1 MLDQVTKY
9 ANDVLSGKIIAGKLV
24 KLACKRHLND
34 IEKSK
39 SDNFQFYFN
48 VEEAERVIK
57 FSESLRLAEAK
68 GKAVKLA
75 PFQKFCLGSLM
86 GWLEKGTD
94 YWRYRQS
101 NIQLARQNGKSF
113 LNGDLATYVSN
124 FLKVFQYQ
132 SIYMIATKK
141 DQAKI
146 CFNEVLKFLD
156 MDDDLRELFKIT
168 EYKSEILGL
177 RTHNLIKAL
186 SADNKMDGLRGI
198 LNVVD
203 EYHLHKDSSLY
214 DMLKNGSGKLK
225 QSITSVISTAGS
237 NLTYPYYDM
246 YLYCKKVLNGQ
257 IKDDRFFIFICQL
270 DDDDDIWDKRNYIK
284 ANPLYTED
292 EIQLLYEDGIRAK
305 NTSDRALTDW
315 LTKRLNMWVA
325 DKSTQFLTLE
335 TIEKMRTDKTLEDF
349 RGKECVIGLDL
360 SNISDLT
367 SISFVFK
374 DWNDKDEEEYF
385 IKSHSFI
392 PNETFLRFRKRNPMW
407 NDFIEDLTITYACNG
422 LRLDYKRVIEYIK
435 QTIKTFNLKPVMVAY
450 DSNNIG
456 GILQDIEDMKID
468 SIPIAQS
475 MKNLTEPT
483 MNFEILSKSGQVHFE
498 ESLLYE
504 ECLKN
509 AVVVNDFGEN
519 KCCKIDKRQKDRKID
534 PIDATINAFKIAI
547 NMPKPKKKINFSSIY
562 EKLKI

>member
-9 ANDVLSGKIIAGKLV
+9 ANDVLNGKIIAGKLV
-24 KLACKRHLND
+24 KLACKRHLDD

-39 SDNFQFYFN
+39 SNDFSFYFN
-48 VEEAERVIK
+48 VEKAERVIR
-57 FSESLRLAEAK
+57 FGETLRLAEADGAK
-68 GKAVKLA
+68 VKLA
-75 PFQKFCLGSLM
+75 GFQKFCLGSLM
-86 GWLEKGTD
+86 GWVEKGTG
-94 YWRYRQS
+94 YRRFRES

-113 LNGDLATYVSN
+113 LNGLLCTYLSN
-124 FLKVFQYQ
+124 FTDSPFRQY
-132 SIYMIATKK
+132 YMVATKR

-146 CFNEVLKFLD
+146 VFKEVTKFLD
-156 MDDDLRELFKIT
+156 CDPDLAELFKVM
-168 EYKSEILGL
+168 EYKSEIVAL
-177 RTHNLIKAL
+177 RTNSTIKAL
-186 SADNKMDGLRGI
+186 SSDNKQDGLRGT
-198 LNVVD
+198 LNIVD
-203 EYHLHKDSSLY
+203 EYHLHKTADLY
-214 DMLKNGSGKLK
+214 NMLKNGSGKLNESLT
-225 QSITSVISTAGS
+225 SIISTAGS
-237 NLTYPYYDM
+237 NLTYPYYDK
-246 YLYCKKVLNGQ
+246 YLYSKKVLNQ
-257 IKDDRFFIFICQL
+257 ELEDDRFFIFICQL
-270 DDDDDIWDKRNYIK
+270 DEGDNIWDKSNYIK
-284 ANPLYTED
+284 ANPLYSQK
-292 EIQLLYEDGIRAK
+292 EIELLYEDGIRAK

-325 DKSTQFLTLE
+325 DKSTQFITLE

-367 SISFVFK
+367 SVSFVFK

-483 MNFEILSKSGQVHFE
+483 MNFEILAKSGQVHFE

-547 NMPKPKKKINFSSIY
+547 SMPKPKKKINFSSIY